1 MLRSQ
6 VEQIGTDAGATTIA
20 VALYDYAAETAWS
33 LRGERPFHA
42 ASTIKTAVLF
52 GLFDAIERGELPAD
66 AELHVRNRFLSAADG
81 EPFRVATGRDANAEV
96 HDAIGG
102 LMPVRDLAFHM
113 ITTSSNLATNLLVDL
128 VGVGRVAEALGRHG
142 VRGLELRRGVE
153 DERAW
158 EAGMN
163 NTATADGLVRLYRAV
178 HEEAISAA
186 ATEAMAEILLAQQF
200 TSGLPSGLPDG
211 ARAAHKTG
219 EISTV
224 THDAGLVFLP
234 DRAPYAVAVLT
245 EWDAEGDA
253 SADARRAAVAEVSR
267 AVYEHVTD
275 GKRVTEREGARD

>member
-6 VEQIGTDAGATTIA
+6 VEQIGDDAGAATVA
-20 VALYDYAAETAWS
+20 VALYDYEGETAWS

-66 AELHVRNRFLSAADG
+66 AVLHVRNRFLSAADG
-81 EPFRVATGRDANAEV
+81 APFRVATDRDANAEV
-96 HDAIGG
+96 HDAIGK
-102 LMPVRDLAFHM
+102 LMPVRDLAYHM

-128 VGVGRVAEALGRHG
+128 VGVERVGEALRRHG
-142 VRGLELRRGVE
+142 LDGLGVRRGVE

-163 NTATADGLVRLYRAV
+163 NTVTADGLVRLYRAL
-178 HEEAISAA
+178 HDEAISAA
-186 ATEAMAEILLAQQF
+186 ATEAMEEILFAQQF
-200 TSGLPSGLPDG
+200 TSGLPSGLPDA
-211 ARAAHKTG
+211 ARVAHKTG

-245 EWDAEGDA
+245 EWDADA
-253 SADARRAAVAEVSR
+253 EVSNDTRRSTVAEVSR
-267 AVYEHVTD
+267 AVYAYITD
-275 GKRVTEREGARD
+275 GGMHD